1 MNLYTIGFSQKSAED
16 FFKILKLN
24 NVIRLID
31 IRLNNKSQLA
41 GFTNVKHLPYFLK
54 IHGIEYLYRPDFA
67 PSKELLNG
75 YKNKSVFWQE
85 YENEYNEIIVQRNII
100 EKIDWNIFNNS
111 VLLCSEPTAEHCHKD
126 YLRNILHKIKAKL
139 RLNIFSITNHRTGFL
154 LRCAA

>member
-1 MNLYTIGFSQKSAED
+1 MNLYTIGFSQKSAEE

-31 IRLNNKSQLA
+31 IRLNSKSQLA

-67 PSKELLNG
+67 PSKKLLNG
-75 YKNKSVFWQE
+75 YKNKSVSWQE

-111 VLLCSEPTAEHCHKD
+111 VLLCSEPTAEHCHRRLLAE
-126 YLRNILHKIKAKL
+126 YLAQNKSEITIKHL
-139 RLNIFSITNHRTGFL
+139 
-154 LRCAA
+154 